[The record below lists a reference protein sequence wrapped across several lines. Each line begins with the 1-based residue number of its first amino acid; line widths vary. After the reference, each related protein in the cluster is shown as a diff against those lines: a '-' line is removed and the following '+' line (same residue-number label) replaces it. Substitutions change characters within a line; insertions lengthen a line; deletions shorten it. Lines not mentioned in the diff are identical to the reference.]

1 MTEITLFYK
10 GKKLTGIESKG
21 HTDFSDSGTDII
33 CAAVSVLMQSL
44 AFGLSEIARL
54 PGLVINIDDSVPLMK
69 ITWPEKYSE
78 KISLLARTTAE
89 SLRII
94 ADDNSGYVKI
104 KTEEVK
110 Q

>member
-44 AFGLSEIARL
+44 VFGLSEIARIPNL
-54 PGLVINIDDSVPLMK
+54 AISMDDSMPSIK
-69 ITWPEKYSE
+69 ITWQEKNFE
-78 KISLLARTTAE
+78 KISLLARTVAE
-89 SLRII
+89 SLKII
-94 ADDNSGYVKI
+94 ADDNPGYVKI
-104 KTEEVK
+104 KTEEIK